1 MKRNLSTLVRK
12 SSILMVAFAMIFLV
26 NSVQAQDG
34 EQLFQQC
41 RACHSIGQGKLLGP
55 DLLDISKKRDAVWLK
70 NFIKSSQ
77 SMIKNGDPE
86 AIAIFEE
93 FNKLMMI
100 DYPLPDTDIEAIIK
114 YIDSFSPPGD
124 DEGEVVSAEDSI
136 AAVSNADYLAGIDTD
151 ENEVRGKA
159 LFEGSRKFRNGGAS
173 CISCHHVNADES
185 VQGGLLAKDLT
196 QSFSRIGGLA
206 GIKGIIDFPPYPAM
220 KDAYAKAPI
229 TEEESVQLQVF
240 LMRAEKDSAIPKN
253 AVSGFMLEGI
263 IGTLVLLILITLVW
277 YKRKRRSVN
286 YHIIQ
291 RQLR

>member
-1 MKRNLSTLVRK
+1 
-12 SSILMVAFAMIFLV
+12 MVTFAMVFLV

-55 DLLDISKKRDAVWLK
+55 DLLDVSKKRDAVWVK
-70 NFIKSSQ
+70 DFIKSSQ
-77 SMIKNGDPE
+77 SMIKSGDPE

-100 DYPLPDTDIEAIIK
+100 DYPLPDTDIKAIIK
-114 YIDSFSPPGD
+114 YIDSFSTPGD
-124 DEGEVVSAEDSI
+124 EEGEVASAEDSI
-136 AAVSNADYLAGIDTD
+136 AVVTNADYLVSIDTD
-151 ENEVRGKA
+151 ENEISGKA

-173 CISCHHVNADES
+173 CISCHHINAEES

-240 LMRAEKDSAIPKN
+240 LMRAEKDSTIPKN
-253 AVSGFMLEGI
+253 AVSGFIREGI
-263 IGTLVLLILITLVW
+263 IGMVVLLIIISLVW

-286 YHIIQ
+286 YHIIK